1 MTSIL
6 AFHGSARRGANSS
19 LLLAEVLDAARE
31 GGAEVAEFHAHRLD
45 LRPCRGCL
53 RCNSIMRCS
62 QTGDAWDEL
71 GGRIEAADVL
81 AFASPVFFHHLTAPL
96 KMLLER
102 FRCFFHVQITETGLI
117 HTPWREWRKR
127 WVLVQSHG
135 SPDEADAGPVR
146 DLFAELAGFMGPDNR
161 LDVLLGNRLAVP
173 RQVLMDADQL
183 RKLYGLLG
191 IPKHLAESDHARNR
205 ELLAA
210 CRALGRDLAQGTA

>member
-1 MTSIL
+1 MTRIL

-19 LLLAEVLDAARE
+19 LLLREVLDAARE
-31 GGAEVAEFHAHRLD
+31 GGAAVEEIFAHRLD
-45 LRPCRGCL
+45 LKPCRGCL
-53 RCNSIMRCS
+53 RCNSARRCS
-62 QTGDAWDEL
+62 QTGDAWDAL
-71 GGRIEAADVL
+71 SGRIEAADVL

-117 HTPWREWRKR
+117 HTPWREWSKR
-127 WVLVQSHG
+127 WVLIQSHG

-173 RQVLMDADQL
+173 RQVLMEADQL
-183 RKLYGLLG
+183 RRLYGMLE
-191 IPKHLAESDHARNR
+191 IPERLAAADHRRNR

-210 CRALGRDLAQGTA
+210 CRALGRDLAKSAA